1 MDVDKDNF
9 VRCCTILCAVAL
21 VVALILGLVAVTYR
35 HNEEMARLGY
45 QQTVVPERSCI
56 VWQRISDVRP
66 EAGRPAN

>member
-1 MDVDKDNF
+1 MDMDKDSLVVNCA
-9 VRCCTILCAVAL
+9 VLCAIAL
-21 VVALILGLVAVTYR
+21 AVTLILGLVAVICR

-45 QQTVVPERSCI
+45 QQTVVPGRSCT